1 MSLLALQD
9 ALQDHILGRG
19 GDIAGH
25 LEAPRGVDAAARLN
39 VYHYGYRARLRDL
52 LREAFDKTWS
62 WLGDEA
68 FDGAATAYVETRHS
82 ASFSLDDY
90 GAGFPAFLAQ
100 QMPREIEANEL
111 AWLERAMRKAFDG
124 PDATPLDP
132 SRLAGLDDAAWD
144 RARFAF
150 HPTLVV
156 RPVQAHLG
164 SLWAGIESG
173 ENFTPLAVE
182 AGLSIRVWRKDLQ
195 PHFRMIGRDEA
206 LALGQLMDG
215 LAFAELCARLTPLDD
230 VDPVERVA
238 TMLAVWLQ
246 DGLIVDIRR

>member
-9 ALQDHILGRG
+9 ALQDHILGHG
-19 GDIAGH
+19 GEIADH
-25 LEAPRGVDAAARLN
+25 LEAPRGVDAAARLH
-39 VYHYGYRARLRDL
+39 VYHHAYRARLGDV

-62 WLGDEA
+62 WLGDDV
-68 FDGAATAYVETRHS
+68 FAAVVTAYVETRPS

-90 GAGFPAFLAQ
+90 GGGFPDFLAQ
-100 QMPREIEANEL
+100 RFPGETEAIEL

-124 PDATPLDP
+124 TDALPLDP
-132 SRLAGLDDAAWD
+132 TRLAALDAGAWD

-173 ENFTPLAVE
+173 EAFTPLE
-182 AGLSIRVWRKDLQ
+182 IEPGLSVRVWRKGLQ
-195 PHFRMIGRDEA
+195 PHFRMIAADEA
-206 LALGQLMDG
+206 LALRQLMHG
-215 LAFAELCARLTPLDD
+215 VTFADLCARLPPFDD
-230 VDPVERVA
+230 VDPVERA
-238 TMLAVWLQ
+238 AAMLAVWLQ
-246 DGLIVDIRR
+246 DELIVGVAA

>member
-19 GDIAGH
+19 GDIADH
-25 LEAPRGVDAAARLN
+25 LEAPRGVNAAARLN
-39 VYHYGYRARLRDL
+39 VYHYAYRARLRDL

-68 FDGAATAYVETRHS
+68 FDGVVTAYVETRHS

-100 QMPREIEANEL
+100 QLPREIEANEL

-124 PDATPLDP
+124 PDAAPLDP
-132 SRLAGLDDAAWD
+132 SRLAMLDDAAWD

-156 RPVQAHLG
+156 RPVRAHLG

-173 ENFTPLAVE
+173 DTFIPLAVE
-182 AGLSIRVWRKDLQ
+182 AGLSVRVWRKGLQ
-195 PHFRMIGRDEA
+195 PHFRMIAVEEA
-206 LALGQLMDG
+206 RALEQLMQG
-215 LAFAELCARLTPLDD
+215 LTFAELCARLLAADG
-230 VDPVERVA
+230 VEPVERA
-238 TMLAVWLQ
+238 GAMLAVWLQ
-246 DGLIVDIRR
+246 DELIVSLED